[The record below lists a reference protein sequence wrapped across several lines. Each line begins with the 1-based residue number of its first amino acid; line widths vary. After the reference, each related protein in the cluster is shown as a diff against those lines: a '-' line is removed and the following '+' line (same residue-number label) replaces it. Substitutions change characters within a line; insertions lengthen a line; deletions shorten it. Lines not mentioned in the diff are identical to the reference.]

1 MTSDKTK
8 TIVSGMRPTGAL
20 HLGHYHGVIANWV
33 QLQNDP
39 SYAKKYFFVADWHA
53 LTTEYANTQALKGY
67 IEDIVLDWLAFGV
80 DPEKAIIF
88 VQSAVPEHAEL
99 QLLLSMITPVAW
111 LERVPSYKDLQQ
123 ELSSKDLSTYGFLG
137 YPLLQT
143 ADVAIYHGT
152 HVPVGQDQV
161 AHIELSREIVRRFNF
176 IYQTDTLKEPQ
187 PLLTQTPKLPGTDGR
202 KMSKSY
208 NNGVFLSES
217 AATAGKKILT
227 AMTDPAR
234 VRRNDPGNPELCP
247 VFDYH
252 KVYSQKAVQD
262 EVAASCRSAG
272 IGCVDCKKKLIT
284 AMDETLAPMRD
295 KRGELEG
302 NRAFLKDVIA
312 AGNNAARK
320 AAAHTLTRIR
330 DVVGI

>member
-8 TIVSGMRPTGAL
+8 IIVSGMRPTGPL

-33 QLQNDP
+33 QLQNDL
-39 SYAKKYFFVADWHA
+39 SFDQKYFFVADWHA
-53 LTTEYANTQALKGY
+53 LTTEYDNSHVLKGY

-80 DPEKAIIF
+80 DPAKAIIF

-111 LERVPSYKDLQQ
+111 LERVPSYKDMQQ
-123 ELSSKDLSTYGFLG
+123 ELSNKDLSTYGFLG

-176 IYQTDTLKEPQ
+176 IYKTDFLKEPQ

-217 AATAGKKILT
+217 AETAGKKIMT

-234 VRRNDPGNPELCP
+234 VRRTDPGNPELCP

-252 KVYSQKAVQD
+252 KVYSQKATQEDV
-262 EVAASCRSAG
+262 VAGCRSASM
-272 IGCVDCKKKLIT
+272 GCIDCKKKLIA

-295 KRGELEG
+295 KRGELAK
-302 NRAFLKDVIA
+302 NRGYLKDVIA

-320 AAAHTLTRIR
+320 AASHSLTRIR